1 MGSFEVEK
9 SRVTNGE
16 YKKGEVCE
24 AIIIISCDREREDS
38 GEFAHRRVPEDVCP
52 LRTLVRGRL
61 PATDFRVERIMNV
74 NADGLVI

>member
-24 AIIIISCDREREDS
+24 AIIIISCDRERER
-38 GEFAHRRVPEDVCP
+38 GLWGVCP
-52 LRTLVRGRL
+52 SSGARGRL